1 MCASGVG
8 DGVGGMVRGQERSYF
23 NWSHGK
29 LVTQSKK
36 LSQKPEWSNKTS
48 KTESNLKSKGSRW
61 GCWFSWLSSNRG
73 GKKEGSIVQVVEKGQ
88 AVVGRRERMTCARH
102 RR

>member
-1 MCASGVG
+1 
-8 DGVGGMVRGQERSYF
+8 MVRGQERSYF